1 MSKINFR
8 NAKFI
13 ISLPTRESRMKDNI
27 KEVVFLG
34 KSNVGKSTLINSLL
48 SQKIAFSSK
57 KAGKTQLLN
66 YFLIDNRFY
75 IVDSP
80 GYGYTAYGNKKDEAF
95 SNMMENYFEG
105 NDKLA
110 GALLLVDIRRGIKE
124 EEEELIKYISSLS
137 YPLILVYTKSDT
149 VGQKEMALAKKEA
162 ALFPNI
168 AVFYSG
174 KNADYSA
181 LRALMAKTFSL

>member
-13 ISLPTRESRMKDNI
+13 ISLPSKEGRMKDKY

-80 GYGYTAYGNKKDEAF
+80 GYGYTSYGNKKDQAF
-95 SNMMENYFEG
+95 SDMMETYFE
-105 NDKLA
+105 NNLSLA
-110 GALLLVDIRRGIKE
+110 GAVLLIDIRRGIKE
-124 EEEELIKYISSLS
+124 EEEELLTYIRSLS
-137 YPLILVYTKSDT
+137 IPLILVYTKCDT
-149 VGQKEMALAKKEA
+149 VGQKEMNLGKKEA
-162 ALFPNI
+162 ALFPDI